1 MKEPK
6 MIEVEILEPLT
17 ALQSALQAH
26 AQASVDLCEHRESM
40 RALRERI
47 NELQGAITETQAK
60 ASKAPAMA
68 RLNLEQIKA
77 LSSEKRADYEYLA
90 SLNAALD
97 VANVELKNLE
107 SDERGLRMVAEDS
120 KAFTWRALYKE
131 LLGSVDL
138 SALATLASVG
148 IFAGL
153 GRSEIAVDLIG
164 NDGDT
169 DIVGIVTA
177 LSEQLGLPL

>member
-1 MKEPK
+1 MRPEL
-6 MIEVEILEPLT
+6 IEVETDELT
-17 ALQSALQAH
+17 PLQSALQQH
-26 AQASVDLCEHRESM
+26 AEATLALSEHKESM
-40 RALRERI
+40 KQLRERI
-47 NELQGAITETQAK
+47 SELQSAILEVQGK
-60 ASKAPAMA
+60 AAKAPAMA
-68 RLNLEQIKA
+68 RLSLQEIKS
-77 LSSEKRADYEYLA
+77 LSSEKRTDYEYLA

-164 NDGDT
+164 NDGDM

-177 LSEQLGLPL
+177 LSEQLSLPL